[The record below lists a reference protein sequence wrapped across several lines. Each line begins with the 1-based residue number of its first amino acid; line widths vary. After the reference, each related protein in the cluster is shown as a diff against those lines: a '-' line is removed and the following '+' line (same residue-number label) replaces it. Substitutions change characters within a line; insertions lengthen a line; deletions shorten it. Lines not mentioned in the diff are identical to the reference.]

1 MEGSDEPIP
10 PSLLTPIEAT
20 RSPSAATDVHQR
32 PKGHAQRDVAER
44 SASYPYIRSFG
55 AGASDLDS
63 FVFSCGGRLF
73 SQQSSISNRLSRQ
86 SFKIFLCHAI
96 LFSVPIDDLLVRR

>member
-1 MEGSDEPIP
+1 MFTSDARATHSEMLR
-10 PSLLTPIEAT
+10 SDRQAT
-20 RSPSAATDVHQR
+20 R
-32 PKGHAQRDVAER
+32 
-44 SASYPYIRSFG
+44 IRSFG